1 MVVMACVGYL
11 HGNVIRQRICGL
23 VQSAGYLTLN
33 TVSALLRCVLL
44 RALHCGQVE
53 RKKKNRIS
61 NLRSIKKQHGQEQ
74 DKEGVVVPLNDVL

>member
-23 VQSAGYLTLN
+23 VQSAGYLILN

-44 RALHCGQVE
+44 RGMHGHGHRLKK
-53 RKKKNRIS
+53 KKKNRI
-61 NLRSIKKQHGQEQ
+61 
-74 DKEGVVVPLNDVL
+74 

>member
-23 VQSAGYLTLN
+23 VQSAGYLILN

-44 RALHCGQVE
+44 
-53 RKKKNRIS
+53 
-61 NLRSIKKQHGQEQ
+61 LRGMQHGQG
-74 DKEGVVVPLNDVL
+74 EG